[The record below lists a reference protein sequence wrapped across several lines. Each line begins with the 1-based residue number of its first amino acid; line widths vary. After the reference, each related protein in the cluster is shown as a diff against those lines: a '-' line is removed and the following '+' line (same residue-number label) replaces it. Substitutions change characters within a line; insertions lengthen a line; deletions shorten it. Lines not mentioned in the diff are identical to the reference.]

1 MRIILILVLLAA
13 CTLEPKYSK
22 PDAPV
27 EFNASQSSSKKKI
40 SLVAWNEFFQSDD
53 LQRVISLALENSKDL
68 RVAAMNVEIAEQT
81 HGVVRSNLFPTISAS
96 ASETRQ
102 GVVSAFAVFTPK
114 RQYRANLGFTSY
126 EVDFFGRLRSQK
138 KSAFEDYLSSVEAMN
153 IVRIAVITQTANAY
167 AQYLLDRQILKI
179 AEENLAALE
188 EKLKLVELRKK
199 NNIDSATTYLTAQ
212 SAAETAR
219 ISVETYNKI
228 VEQDKNALMALTGVF
243 DIRSIP
249 QDLAIDDIKINQ
261 SALDFV
267 ASENL
272 LARPDIKQAEHNLI
286 AANANIGAARAAFF
300 PSISLTA
307 NYGYTSRQ
315 LNGLF
320 DSKMWSL
327 TPQINLPIFSG
338 GRNIAN
344 LNIAEARKNLQVAQY
359 EKTIQNAFRE
369 TLDSLAEKKA
379 LDNQKQSYTNI
390 FKASQASYRI
400 SEKKNK
406 VGAMS
411 KMDVINAKI
420 SLLEAEKNHL
430 SNKKELLANLITLY
444 KVMGGGADYNETD
457 SSK

>member
-1 MRIILILVLLAA
+1 MRIVLILALLAA

-27 EFNASQSSSKKKI
+27 EFSNSQNSSKKKI

-81 HGVVRSNLFPTISAS
+81 HGVARSNLFPTISAG

-126 EVDFFGRLRSQK
+126 ELDFFGRLRSQK
-138 KSAFEDYLSSVEAMN
+138 KAAFEDYLSSVEAMN

-199 NNIDSATTYLTAQ
+199 NNIDSATTYLAAQ
-212 SAAETAR
+212 NATETAR
-219 ISVETYNKI
+219 ISVETYKKV

-249 QDLAIDDIKINQ
+249 QDLVIDDIKINE

-286 AANANIGAARAAFF
+286 GANANIGAARAAFF

-307 NYGYTSRQ
+307 NYGYTSRE

-320 DSKMWSL
+320 DSNVWSL

-344 LNIAEARKNLQVAQY
+344 LNIAEARKNLQIAQY
-359 EKTIQNAFRE
+359 EKTIQTAFRE

-379 LDNQKQSYTNI
+379 LDNQKQSYANI
-390 FKASQASYRI
+390 FKASQTSYQI

-411 KMDVINAKI
+411 KMDVINSKI
-420 SLLEAEKNHL
+420 SLLEAQRNHL
-430 SNKKELLANLITLY
+430 SNKKEFIANLITLY
-444 KVMGGGADYNETD
+444 KVMGGGADYNEID
-457 SSK
+457 SNK

>member
-1 MRIILILVLLAA
+1 
-13 CTLEPKYSK
+13 
-22 PDAPV
+22 
-27 EFNASQSSSKKKI
+27 
-40 SLVAWNEFFQSDD
+40 
-53 LQRVISLALENSKDL
+53 
-68 RVAAMNVEIAEQT
+68 
-81 HGVVRSNLFPTISAS
+81 
-96 ASETRQ
+96 
-102 GVVSAFAVFTPK
+102 
-114 RQYRANLGFTSY
+114 
-126 EVDFFGRLRSQK
+126 VDFFGRLRSQK

-199 NNIDSATTYLTAQ
+199 NNIDSATTYLAAQ
-212 SAAETAR
+212 NAAETAR